1 MGGSW
6 GCRWEGLGTVG
17 GLWVRGQG
25 GEGGR
30 GEKMGWSEGKR
41 TEKMEEGGGEVG
53 RGGRK
58 EEEER

>member
-1 MGGSW
+1 M
-6 GCRWEGLGTVG
+6 G